1 MVEAHRQDGQ
11 SKSRRLLQGVTHRKP
26 RKPPALLS
34 HCCRLVAPP
43 VVAPRP
49 VVEAH
54 RQDGQSKSRRLLQGV
69 THRKPRKPPALLSQL
84 LSPRGTTCGCT
95 KARGRGSPSR
105 WSEQITPFT
114 SGSDAS
120 EASETS
126 SSSVAAAVAS
136 WYHLWLHQ
144 GPWSRLTVKMVRA
157 NHAVYFRESHRK
169 PRKPPA
175 LLSQLLSP
183 SGTTCGCTKARGRG
197 SPSRWSE
204 QITPFTSGSDAS
216 EASET
221 SSSSVAAAVASWYH
235 LWLHQGPWSRLTVK
249 MVRANHAVYFSCCR
263 LGSDAS
269 EAFRE

>member
-1 MVEAHRQDGQ
+1 MV
-11 SKSRRLLQGVTHRKP
+11 P
-26 RKPPALLS
+26 
-34 HCCRLVAPP
+34 LVVP
-43 VVAPRP
+43 PRP
-49 VVEAH
+49 VVEAR

-126 SSSVAAAVAS
+126 SSSVAATVAS

-144 GPWSRLTVKMVRA
+144 GLVVEAHRQDGQSKSRRLLQGVT
-157 NHAVYFRESHRK
+157 HRK

-183 SGTTCGCTKARGRG
+183 RGTICGCTKARGRG

-204 QITPFTSGSDAS
+204 QITPFTTSGSDAS

-249 MVRANHAVYFSCCR
+249 MVRANHAVYF
-263 LGSDAS
+263 
-269 EAFRE
+269 RE

>member
-11 SKSRRLLQGVTHRKP
+11 SKSRRLLQGVTHRSLGNLQLFC
-26 RKPPALLS
+26 RS
-34 HCCRLVAPP
+34 CCRLVVPP

-54 RQDGQSKSRRLLQGV
+54 RQDGQSKSRRLLLQGV

-157 NHAVYFRESHRK
+157 NHAVYFRE
-169 PRKPPA
+169 
-175 LLSQLLSP
+175 
-183 SGTTCGCTKARGRG
+183 
-197 SPSRWSE
+197 
-204 QITPFTSGSDAS
+204 
-216 EASET
+216 
-221 SSSSVAAAVASWYH
+221 
-235 LWLHQGPWSRLTVK
+235 
-249 MVRANHAVYFSCCR
+249 
-263 LGSDAS
+263 
-269 EAFRE
+269 